1 MSKSELTLVSGRTTF
16 KPDYIDL
23 YMMASVKQKVGKIFK
38 TQTRT
43 SP

>member
-1 MSKSELTLVSGRTTF
+1 MSKSLLTLVSGLTTNS
-16 KPDYIDL
+16 PDYIDL
-23 YMMASVKQKVGKIFK
+23 YMMASVKQKVGITFR